1 MKRIALVGFGLLA
14 GSIASA
20 LKQAKR
26 PTVIRAVSSPAT
38 LARAR
43 ELELAD
49 EFFEY
54 AQVEEWSRDCDLILL
69 CGPILHIL
77 KTIDALSHVKWAKEA
92 ALSNG
97 VAGKDCAA
105 GSNGAN
111 SIDAKLN
118 GAACLVSDIGS
129 TKVEICR
136 AGSKLPAPF
145 KFVGSHPMAGS
156 EKRTCEYNDPAIFEN
171 AYWFVCPPE
180 GTAESVY
187 APLLELVKFLGASA
201 VVFPPEHH
209 DRTMAWVS
217 HMPQMLSSTLAAS
230 IPDRLL
236 SHNYQ
241 HYAGRAFRDMT
252 RIAASG
258 WAMWHDIAVTNRDE
272 TVRALTEVRDGVN
285 ATIEAMQKLDVVKD
299 GKPAG
304 GSFDAT
310 RGSVAGGKCA
320 DRSDSLEEIF
330 KAGNEGRASLFAPGR
345 NAAAAFFEITV
356 PLKDKPGALL
366 SVLQPLAEEGLNI
379 RDIELM
385 KVRENVAGTLLIA
398 FKTEDEAA
406 RAVKLLRYLG
416 YEVKER

>member
-20 LKQAKR
+20 IKQANR
-26 PTVIRAVSSPAT
+26 PTKIRAVSSPAT

-54 AQVEEWSRDCDLILL
+54 GDVEEWSKDCDLILL
-69 CGPILHIL
+69 CSPILHIL
-77 KTIDALSHVKWAKEA
+77 KTIDALSHVSWVKDA
-92 ALSNG
+92 
-97 VAGKDCAA
+97 AGKNAA
-105 GSNGAN
+105 GNV
-111 SIDAKLN
+111 
-118 GAACLVSDIGS
+118 CLVSDIGS
-129 TKVEICR
+129 TKVEICK
-136 AGSKLPAPF
+136 AGVKLPAPF
-145 KFVGSHPMAGS
+145 RFVGSHPMAGS
-156 EKRTCEYNDPAIFEN
+156 EKRTCEFNDPAIFEN

-180 GTAESVY
+180 GTEESVY
-187 APLLELVKFLGASA
+187 AKLLDLVKFLGATP

-217 HMPQMLSSTLAAS
+217 HMPQMLSSTLAGNL
-230 IPDRLL
+230 PERLL
-236 SHNYQ
+236 KHNYQ

-258 WAMWHDIAVTNRDE
+258 WGMWHDIAVTNRDE
-272 TVRALTEVRDGVN
+272 TVRALGEVRDGLN
-285 ATIEAMQKLDVVKD
+285 ETIEAMNALKVVTD

-304 GSFDAT
+304 GSFNACEKSADGKSADCSDA
-310 RGSVAGGKCA
+310 
-320 DRSDSLEEIF
+320 LEKIF
-330 KAGNEGRASLFAPGR
+330 KAGNDGRASLFAPGR
-345 NAAAAFFEITV
+345 NAGAAFSEITV

-366 SVLQPLAEEGLNI
+366 SVMQPLAEEGLNI

-385 KVRENVAGTLLIA
+385 KVRENVAGTLLLA
-398 FKTEDEAA
+398 FKTPDEAS

-416 YEVKER
+416 YDVKER

>member
-77 KTIDALSHVKWAKEA
+77 KTIDALAHVSWVSAQ
-92 ALSNG
+92 SNS
-97 VAGKDCAA
+97 AN
-105 GSNGAN
+105 SNGAN
-111 SIDAKLN
+111 SNDANLNGANIN

-272 TVRALTEVRDGVN
+272 TVRALSEVRDGVN

-299 GKPAG
+299 GRPAG

-345 NAAAAFFEITV
+345 NAASAFFEITV

-366 SVLQPLAEEGLNI
+366 SVMQPLAEEGLNI

-398 FKTEDEAA
+398 FKTQDEAA
-406 RAVKLLRYLG
+406 RAVKLLGYLG

>member
-20 LKQAKR
+20 LKQAKLN
-26 PTVIRAVSSPAT
+26 TVIRAVSSPAT
-38 LARAR
+38 LERAR

-77 KTIDALSHVKWAKEA
+77 KTIDALAHVSWVKE
-92 ALSNG
+92 LNG
-97 VAGKDCAA
+97 AAGKDCAA
-105 GSNGAN
+105 
-111 SIDAKLN
+111 KLN
-118 GAACLVSDIGS
+118 GATCLVSDIGS
-129 TKVEICR
+129 TKVEICK
-136 AGSKLPAPF
+136 AGVKLPAPF
-145 KFVGSHPMAGS
+145 RFVGSHPMAGS
-156 EKRTCEYNDPAIFEN
+156 EKRTCEFNDPAIFEN

-180 GTAESVY
+180 GTAENVY
-187 APLLELVKFLGASA
+187 APLLDLVKFLGASA

-285 ATIEAMQKLDVVKD
+285 ATIEAMQKLDVVKN
-299 GKPAG
+299 GKPADG
-304 GSFDAT
+304 D
-310 RGSVAGGKCA
+310 K
-320 DRSDSLEEIF
+320 SDSLEGIF
-330 KAGNEGRASLFAPGR
+330 KAGNAGRASLFAPGR
-345 NAAAAFFEITV
+345 NAAAAFFEVTV

>member
-1 MKRIALVGFGLLA
+1 MMKRIALVGFGLLA

-26 PTVIRAVSSPAT
+26 PTVIRAVSSPTT
-38 LARAR
+38 LKRAR

-77 KTIDALSHVKWAKEA
+77 KTIDALSHVSWVNE
-92 ALSNG
+92 
-97 VAGKDCAA
+97 
-105 GSNGAN
+105 
-111 SIDAKLN
+111 KLN

-136 AGSKLPAPF
+136 AGSKLPVPF

-180 GTAESVY
+180 GTAENVY
-187 APLLELVKFLGASA
+187 APLLDLVKFLGASA

-285 ATIEAMQKLDVVKD
+285 TTIEAMQKLDVVKD
-299 GKPAG
+299 GRPAG

>member
-20 LKQAKR
+20 LKQAKSK
-26 PTVIRAVSSPAT
+26 TVIRAVSSPAT

-77 KTIDALSHVKWAKEA
+77 KTIDALAHVSWVKEFA
-92 ALSNG
+92 CG
-97 VAGKDCAA
+97 AA
-105 GSNGAN
+105 GANGA
-111 SIDAKLN
+111 AKLN

-129 TKVEICR
+129 TKVEICK
-136 AGSKLPAPF
+136 AGVKLPAPF

-156 EKRTCEYNDPAIFEN
+156 EKRTCEFNDPAIFEN

-180 GTAESVY
+180 GTAENVY
-187 APLLELVKFLGASA
+187 APLLDLVKFLGASA

-272 TVRALTEVRDGVN
+272 TVCALTEVRDGVN

-299 GKPAG
+299 GKPADG
-304 GSFDAT
+304 D
-310 RGSVAGGKCA
+310 K
-320 DRSDSLEEIF
+320 SDSLEGIF

-345 NAAAAFFEITV
+345 NAASAFFEITV

-366 SVLQPLAEEGLNI
+366 SVMQPLAEEGLNI

-398 FKTEDEAA
+398 FKTQDEAA
-406 RAVKLLRYLG
+406 RAVKLLGYLG

>member
-26 PTVIRAVSSPAT
+26 PTVIRAVSSPTT
-38 LARAR
+38 LKRAR

-54 AQVEEWSRDCDLILL
+54 GQVEEWSRDCDLILL

-77 KTIDALSHVKWAKEA
+77 KTIDALSQVEWAKEA

-97 VAGKDCAA
+97 A
-105 GSNGAN
+105 SNGA
-111 SIDAKLN
+111 SSGDV
-118 GAACLVSDIGS
+118 CLVSDIGS
-129 TKVEICR
+129 TKVEICK
-136 AGSKLPAPF
+136 AGVRLPAPF
-145 KFVGSHPMAGS
+145 RFVGSHPMAGS
-156 EKRTCEYNDPAIFEN
+156 EKRTCEFNDPAIFEN

-187 APLLELVKFLGASA
+187 APLLDLVKFLGASA

-299 GKPAG
+299 GKPADG
-304 GSFDAT
+304 D
-310 RGSVAGGKCA
+310 K
-320 DRSDSLEEIF
+320 SDSLEGIF
-330 KAGNEGRASLFAPGR
+330 KAGNAGRASLFAPGR
-345 NAAAAFFEITV
+345 NAAAAFFEVTV

-398 FKTEDEAA
+398 FKTQDEAA
-406 RAVKLLRYLG
+406 RAVKLLGYLG

>member
-26 PTVIRAVSSPAT
+26 PTVIRAVSSPTT
-38 LARAR
+38 LKRAR

-77 KTIDALSHVKWAKEA
+77 KTIDALSHVSWVKEA

-97 VAGKDCAA
+97 A
-105 GSNGAN
+105 S
-111 SIDAKLN
+111 N

-285 ATIEAMQKLDVVKD
+285 TTIEAMQKLDVVKD
-299 GKPAG
+299 GRPAG
-304 GSFDAT
+304 GLFDAT